1 MEFVRLYPV
10 QFEHFKYE
18 LNNTMYSI
26 QELSKRTN
34 LDISFIRKCKN
45 TFKQIIDPHI
55 QRGEKN
61 KLLFTDN
68 ALIIY
73 DRIAQMKQEG
83 LSIPE
88 IQKQFKHNFQT
99 VQTGVSKDV
108 QTGVQAAQTV
118 DKELLDKI
126 FELQKQLS
134 EEQSKRYLECKE
146 RDQKIFELE
155 TLNHH
160 LADTLKL
167 LPEGKTPEQLK
178 QEWDIEQEKKAKAL
192 KIVAELKNE
201 NASGLLSI
209 FKRKN
214 KQPRRKRR
222 GIKELRITSFV

>member
-1 MEFVRLYPV
+1 
-10 QFEHFKYE
+10 
-18 LNNTMYSI
+18 MYSI

-68 ALIIY
+68 ALIIF
-73 DRIAQMKQEG
+73 DRIGQMKNEG

-88 IQKQFKHNFQT
+88 IQKQFKHDFQT

-192 KIVAELKNE
+192 KIVAVLKNE
-201 NASGLLSI
+201 NSSGLFGI

-214 KQPRRKRR
+214 KQL
-222 GIKELRITSFV
+222 IDELENTMMPTNQSIIQ

>member
-1 MEFVRLYPV
+1 
-10 QFEHFKYE
+10 
-18 LNNTMYSI
+18 MYSI
-26 QELSKRTN
+26 QELAKRTN

-45 TFKQIIDPHI
+45 TFKQILEPHI
-55 QRGEKN
+55 KRGEKN

-68 ALIIY
+68 ALIVF
-73 DRIAQMKQEG
+73 DRIGQMKNSG

-88 IQKQFKHNFQT
+88 IQKQFKHDFKT

-134 EEQSKRYLECKE
+134 EEQAKRYSECKE

-155 TLNHH
+155 QLNHH

-178 QEWDIEQEKKAKAL
+178 QEWHVEQEKKAKAL

-201 NASGLLSI
+201 NSSGLLSI

-214 KQPRRKRR
+214 KQL
-222 GIKELRITSFV
+222 IDELENTMMPASQAIIQ

>member
-1 MEFVRLYPV
+1 
-10 QFEHFKYE
+10 
-18 LNNTMYSI
+18 MYSI
-26 QELSKRTN
+26 KELSKLTN

-45 TFKQIIDPHI
+45 TFKQIIEPHI

-61 KLLFTDN
+61 KLIFTDN
-68 ALIIY
+68 ALVIF
-73 DRIAQMKQEG
+73 DRIAQMKKEG
-83 LSIPE
+83 LSISE
-88 IQKQFKHNFQT
+88 IQKQFKHDFKT

-126 FELQKQLS
+126 FQLQKQLS
-134 EEQSKRYLECKE
+134 EEQAKRYLECKE

-178 QEWDIEQEKKAKAL
+178 QEWHVEQEKKDKAL
-192 KIVAELKNE
+192 KIVAKLKNE
-201 NASGLLSI
+201 NSSGLFGI
-209 FKRKN
+209 FRRKN
-214 KQPRRKRR
+214 KQL
-222 GIKELRITSFV
+222 IDELENTMMTSQVPENPLQE

>member
-1 MEFVRLYPV
+1 
-10 QFEHFKYE
+10 
-18 LNNTMYSI
+18 MYSI
-26 QELSKRTN
+26 KELAKRTN

-45 TFKQIIDPHI
+45 TFKQIIEPHI
-55 QRGEKN
+55 KRGEKN
-61 KLLFTDN
+61 KLIFTDN
-68 ALIIY
+68 ALIIF
-73 DRIAQMKQEG
+73 DRIAQMKKEG

-88 IQKQFKHNFQT
+88 IQKQFKHDFKT

-126 FELQKQLS
+126 FQLQKQLS
-134 EEQSKRYLECKE
+134 EEQAKRYLECKE

-178 QEWDIEQEKKAKAL
+178 QEWHVEQEKKDKAL
-192 KIVAELKNE
+192 KIVAKLKNE
-201 NASGLLSI
+201 NSSGLFGI
-209 FKRKN
+209 FRRKN
-214 KQPRRKRR
+214 KQL
-222 GIKELRITSFV
+222 IDELENTMTQPVKS

>member
-1 MEFVRLYPV
+1 
-10 QFEHFKYE
+10 
-18 LNNTMYSI
+18 MYSI

-68 ALIIY
+68 ALIIF
-73 DRIAQMKQEG
+73 DRIGQMKNSG

-88 IQKQFKHNFQT
+88 IQKQFKHDFQT

-108 QTGVQAAQTV
+108 QADVQAAQTV

-126 FELQKQLS
+126 FQLQKALS
-134 EEQSKRYLECKE
+134 EEQTKRYLECKE

-155 TLNHH
+155 QLNHH

-178 QEWDIEQEKKAKAL
+178 KEWDMEQENKAKAL
-192 KIVAELKNE
+192 KIVASLKSE
-201 NASGLLSI
+201 NSSGLLSI

-214 KQPRRKRR
+214 KQL
-222 GIKELRITSFV
+222 IDELETTIITK